1 MEKQKVEFIE
11 TGTKERNTGM
21 SIIDQI
27 HRQIQELSEVQ
38 EWAEDM
44 LERFRNDPEHWP
56 EDAKDDLEQ
65 VIGYMQ
71 DAQHDL
77 MDAMD
82 QYQK

>member
-1 MEKQKVEFIE
+1 MERMSLIDHIMEKIQ
-11 TGTKERNTGM
+11 TM
-21 SIIDQI
+21 SEI
-27 HRQIQELSEVQ
+27 Q

-44 LERFRNDPEHWP
+44 VERFRNDPEHWP
-56 EDAKDDLEQ
+56 EDAREDLEQ
-65 VIGYMQ
+65 VIGYME